1 MKKTTWLLTLLASL
15 VMADANAR
23 LTNLVY
29 SADLGLWIGLDDTP
43 EVKPTEEELF
53 RRKMSESLPYNQG
66 TIFYHQR
73 RSLGQLA
80 KVCDYVI
87 VGTVTQ
93 FTVLPHRDTVAVWER
108 DSNVSLSV
116 RIEIVMFGTLPHTEL
131 TIPVHWPDDEK
142 TPMAVHKNITHY
154 WNWKKRPK
162 VGDKLLIFLA
172 DEVIGEYIGNEFAFD
187 FAWNSTNKSGSYHL
201 VRENGGVRY
210 LDTPES
216 TTNYLDAV
224 KGYLRELRGE
234 KRDAERYY
242 SLLCRLIQSP
252 VRSIRED
259 ARSDLMYFVQYTPS
273 FDSKRIL
280 SADCIDDAI
289 KYWVSPT
296 ALQRPATDQKEQ

>member
-1 MKKTTWLLTLLASL
+1 MKKTAWLVTLLASL

-53 RRKMSESLPYNQG
+53 RRKMREALPYNQG

-116 RIEIVMFGTLPHTEL
+116 RIDLVMFGTVPHTEL
-131 TIPVHWPDDEK
+131 TIPVHWPDDQK

-187 FAWNSTNKSGSYHL
+187 FAWNSTNKSDSYHL

-210 LDTPES
+210 LDTPEN
-216 TTNYLDAV
+216 TTNYLNAAE
-224 KGYLRELRGE
+224 GYLRELRGK
-234 KRDAERYY
+234 KRDADSYY
-242 SLLCRLIQSP
+242 SFLADLTQSP
-252 VRSIRED
+252 VQSIRED
-259 ARSDLMYFVQYTPS
+259 ARSDLMYFVETCPS
-273 FDSKRIL
+273 FDKSKIHTDGRI
-280 SADCIDDAI
+280 DEAI
-289 KYWVSPT
+289 KYWLNP
-296 ALQRPATDQKEQ
+296 PDP